1 MSLYVFGLLL
11 TLIAYAAVLLRQ
23 HAIITDGD
31 QGILVP
37 PDDEGALARAITA
50 VLQDPAAGR
59 AIGARAR
66 QRIVD
71 RYDIQ
76 RTAGRWLDA
85 YHTVLAGKR

>member
-1 MSLYVFGLLL
+1 MMSY
-11 TLIAYAAVLLRQ
+11 VLLACSRWR
-23 HAIITDGD
+23 ATSSDAS
-31 QGILVP
+31 
-37 PDDEGALARAITA
+37 ALDARRVTSTA
-50 VLQDPAAGR
+50 TR

-76 RTAGRWLDA
+76 RTAGQWLDA

>member
-1 MSLYVFGLLL
+1 MACGLPC
-11 TLIAYAAVLLRQ
+11 IATRLAGATD
-23 HAIITDGD
+23 AIITDGD

-76 RTAGRWLDA
+76 RTAGQWLDA
-85 YHTVLAGKR
+85 YHTVLAAKR